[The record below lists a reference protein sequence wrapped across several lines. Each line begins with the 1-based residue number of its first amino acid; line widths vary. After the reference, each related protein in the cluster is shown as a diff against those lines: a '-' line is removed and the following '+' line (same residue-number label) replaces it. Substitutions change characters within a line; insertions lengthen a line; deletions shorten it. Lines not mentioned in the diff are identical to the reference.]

1 MWIPSLSRRADQGAA
16 GSLAQPGRDCGQ
28 PGEMRAV
35 SEYWSTDY
43 SRFQV
48 LSEGQPAWA
57 QDDHGS
63 VYQFD
68 GLHFWKLTRRGKSR
82 LVTSWQSPTFGWEH
96 ESQCSCHLCD
106 SRCGQRHV
114 LARETCAAG
123 AVRYGLKG
131 MPGRTDN

>member
-28 PGEMRAV
+28 AWGDAGCEWEP
-35 SEYWSTDY
+35 WSTDY

-68 GLHFWKLTRRGKSR
+68 GLHFWKLTRRGK
-82 LVTSWQSPTFGWEH
+82 G
-96 ESQCSCHLCD
+96 
-106 SRCGQRHV
+106 
-114 LARETCAAG
+114 LAG
-123 AVRYGLKG
+123 S
-131 MPGRTDN
+131 